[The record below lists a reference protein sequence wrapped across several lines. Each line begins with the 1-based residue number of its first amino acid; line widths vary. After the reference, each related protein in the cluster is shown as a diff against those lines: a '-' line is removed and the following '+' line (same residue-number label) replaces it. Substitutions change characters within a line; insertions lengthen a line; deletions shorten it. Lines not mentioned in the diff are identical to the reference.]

1 YLLAPRL
8 VIQINIVTMHE
19 YQVGNLLSVL
29 EKGVEGVHATG
40 KETPH
45 PPRTWRTGYTRPG
58 RLDGHRPV
66 AIEPARENTHEPPL
80 VFHKQLG
87 NRLLD
92 AQLTA
97 RTHGTECQHSQRGF
111 RVSGQRQVGTGE
123 IHLITAPRQLN
134 VVVDTCT
141 LPATRPHRNDLLH
154 TRRHVLA
161 P

>member
-1 YLLAPRL
+1 
-8 VIQINIVTMHE
+8 
-19 YQVGNLLSVL
+19 
-29 EKGVEGVHATG
+29 
-40 KETPH
+40 TPH

-141 LPATRPHRNDLLH
+141 LPATRLHRNDLLH

-161 P
+161 PSRAISAEKCCGSSIMFEVPSTGGRSRRRSSVNR